1 MASIFNTILSLSGVL
16 AYAVVGALAFLE
28 SALFIGLVLP
38 GETALLLGG
47 VLASQGRV
55 SLPVLLG
62 VAVVAAVL
70 GDSVGYEVGRRS
82 GPALKAGRL
91 GRKIGDQ
98 RWARAE
104 AYVSKRG
111 GSAVFFGRW
120 VGLLRALVPAVAGM
134 VRMPYRRF
142 LAYNVA
148 GGALWSVAVVL
159 LGYFAGASFK
169 RVETYLG
176 RASLLLLGVVVALAA
191 GAVTTRYV
199 ARHRDRVIALTARLS
214 RAVPVRSLAR
224 AADEAMGWVST
235 RAGEVPAV
243 SAGLAAALATMTGL
257 TLAFAQL
264 FDNVL
269 DGGGVAA
276 LDRPV
281 LAWLAAHRDDEVT
294 VAMQT
299 LTTIGGPIVLPV
311 LALLGAA
318 MLRWRTRSWEPVIF
332 VAVTAAGS
340 ATITLAGKHLVG
352 RARPVMQNALGGEGG
367 FSFPSGHS
375 LNAMAVLGVL
385 AFLTAGSTRSWARRV
400 WVSAFTVLTVAL
412 IGLSR
417 LYLGVH
423 WLTDVLAAW
432 LLGGMWLI
440 AVLGVRHYLN
450 RGHHPRAPRHKRPE
464 PGELAGGVSK
474 PTGHRRCPERV
485 AEPSRTNK

>member
-1 MASIFNTILSLSGVL
+1 M
-16 AYAVVGALAFLE
+16 
-28 SALFIGLVLP
+28 
-38 GETALLLGG
+38 
-47 VLASQGRV
+47 
-55 SLPVLLG
+55 
-62 VAVVAAVL
+62 
-70 GDSVGYEVGRRS
+70 
-82 GPALKAGRL
+82 
-91 GRKIGDQ
+91 
-98 RWARAE
+98 
-104 AYVSKRG
+104 
-111 GSAVFFGRW
+111 
-120 VGLLRALVPAVAGM
+120 
-134 VRMPYRRF
+134 
-142 LAYNVA
+142 
-148 GGALWSVAVVL
+148 
-159 LGYFAGASFK
+159 
-169 RVETYLG
+169 
-176 RASLLLLGVVVALAA
+176 
-191 GAVTTRYV
+191 
-199 ARHRDRVIALTARLS
+199 
-214 RAVPVRSLAR
+214 
-224 AADEAMGWVST
+224 ST